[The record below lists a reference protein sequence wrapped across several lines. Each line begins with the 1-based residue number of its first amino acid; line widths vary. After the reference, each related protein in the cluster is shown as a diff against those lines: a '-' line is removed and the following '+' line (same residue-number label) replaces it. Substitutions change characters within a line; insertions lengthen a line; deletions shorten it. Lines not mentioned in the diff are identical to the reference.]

1 MHPARLQA
9 LIVESVVAAV
19 VVIVISVC
27 AMASSS
33 QHCRHHR
40 YLYHPDHHQASVTTK
55 LRLMRV
61 MGGIAMTAGAWV
73 H

>member
-33 QHCRHHR
+33 QHCRHQVEADEGNGGGRDDGGSMGTLNINKR
-40 YLYHPDHHQASVTTK
+40 YG
-55 LRLMRV
+55 LR
-61 MGGIAMTAGAWV
+61 
-73 H
+73 